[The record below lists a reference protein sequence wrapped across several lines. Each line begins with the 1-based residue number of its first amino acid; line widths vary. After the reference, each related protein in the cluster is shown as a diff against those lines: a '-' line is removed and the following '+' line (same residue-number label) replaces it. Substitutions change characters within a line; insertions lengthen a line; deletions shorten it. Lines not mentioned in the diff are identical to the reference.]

1 LIRDSLPDIVYPGA
15 RIPGLTREGEMRR
28 AAIAAAAVVVLFARD
43 ARAQEAPSIES
54 SSPPAAQAVDDQR
67 RDTPSWD
74 AEVAA
79 ARAVHDDWLACVRAK
94 RFKCDDKSKPD
105 PMAALLNDDTLVSG
119 DVVVTPQ
126 GPKVFRGQPQT
137 PHRREDFQ

>member
-1 LIRDSLPDIVYPGA
+1 
-15 RIPGLTREGEMRR
+15 MQK
-28 AAIAAAAVVVLFARD
+28 AAIAAAAVAALMVANAHAQD
-43 ARAQEAPSIES
+43 APSESDSQPAARAVDKPSDAG
-54 SSPPAAQAVDDQR
+54 PWAA
-67 RDTPSWD
+67 
-74 AEVAA
+74 EIAA
-79 ARAVHDDWLACVRAK
+79 ARAAHDDWLACVRAK
-94 RFKCDDKSKPD
+94 RFKCDDRSKPD